1 MDEKFKNTVE
11 KFQDILDY
19 YVQNEI
25 FSKKCGSK
33 WNVYNKF
40 FINTSILKKCF
51 NTDNPYE
58 IWKQF
63 IRGKIQF
70 LSLMFSLKDDNT
82 LIILLR

>member
-33 WNVYNKF
+33 WNIYNKF
-40 FINTSILKKCF
+40 FINTSILK
-51 NTDNPYE
+51 NVL
-58 IWKQF
+58 
-63 IRGKIQF
+63 IQ
-70 LSLMFSLKDDNT
+70 
-82 LIILLR
+82 IIHMKFGNNLLEVKYNFYL

>member
-33 WNVYNKF
+33 
-40 FINTSILKKCF
+40 
-51 NTDNPYE
+51 
-58 IWKQF
+58 
-63 IRGKIQF
+63 
-70 LSLMFSLKDDNT
+70 
-82 LIILLR
+82 